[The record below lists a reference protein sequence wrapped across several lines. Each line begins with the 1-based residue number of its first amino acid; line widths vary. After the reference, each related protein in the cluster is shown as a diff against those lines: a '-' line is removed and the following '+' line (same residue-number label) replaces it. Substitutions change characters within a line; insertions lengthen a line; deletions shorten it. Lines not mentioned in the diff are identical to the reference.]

1 MKFAQITGFTTMA
14 IALILGSS
22 TFSRAQIGVDPDRLA
37 GIREKLAQ
45 VAEVLDALP
54 DSSKKRLSSGAQN
67 LLKLAQGWQ
76 EVEGTLAEVPVNLVN
91 EEKALRNDLRVSAAS
106 DIPNDPAASF
116 PISRASADFVF
127 SIMAGFTQS
136 ETSTAW
142 CGNNVATGFNDSGS
156 ILESLLFG
164 PGGVSGSGASI
175 SSNKGL
181 TFHDVGYINPGT
193 DFTNFLAGDPV
204 VTCALLPQAATPT
217 FFYTQL
223 FELGPSS
230 APLTA
235 IALSKSMDGG
245 GSWSSPI
252 AAVHKDARTHFLDKD
267 WSAVD
272 PTNPNRIFISYTDFD
287 RSGTSGAPACGFMAG
302 NPVLRIAIE
311 LVRSSD
317 GGATWSDP
325 VVIAQGCN
333 VAPNFP
339 QVQGSQIVVD
349 SAGSVYVAWES
360 FLGGAGTNRSL
371 LISKS
376 IDTGSTFGAPVTIS
390 NVIETGDGSGLQG
403 GFRNNEFP
411 MLAVDRSS
419 GALWVAWNDGRNFA
433 IRDSAGADGL
443 YHFADILVSRSITGG
458 TTWSVPV
465 LVNPPQ
471 VPHFVVL
478 NLLGT
483 DHYQPGIAVD
493 QTGAAGVCWYDRRS
507 DPSNFKFGRACSI
520 STNGVAWT
528 QNFFVNGN
536 WSPVHATDVFI
547 NPTYFGDYDTL
558 ASDFLLSNS
567 GFLGAFGF
575 VNPNGLVPNQD
586 VAIFSVP

>member
-1 MKFAQITGFTTMA
+1 MRFAQITGLTMA
-14 IALILGSS
+14 IALILGFS
-22 TFSRAQIGVDPDRLA
+22 TFSRAQTGIDPERIA

-45 VAEVLDALP
+45 VEAVLDTLP
-54 DSSKKRLSSGAQN
+54 DSAKKRLSSGAQN

-76 EVEGTLAEVPVNLVN
+76 EVEGTLAQIPVNLVN
-91 EEKALRNDLRVSAAS
+91 EKNVARNDLGVSSAS
-106 DIPNDPAASF
+106 DAPNDPAASF

-142 CGNNVATGFNDSGS
+142 CGNNVVTGFNDSGS
-156 ILESLLFG
+156 IFESLLFG

-193 DFTNFLAGDPV
+193 DFNAFLAGDPV
-204 VTCALLPQAATPT
+204 VTCALLAQAVIPT

-230 APLTA
+230 APITA
-235 IALSKSMDGG
+235 IALSKSADGG
-245 GSWSSPI
+245 GSWASPV
-252 AAVHKDARTHFLDKD
+252 AAVQKDARTHFLDKD

-272 PTNPNRIFISYTDFD
+272 PTNPSRIFVTYTDFD
-287 RSGTSGAPACGFMAG
+287 RSGTSGAPACGFVAG
-302 NPVLRIAIE
+302 IPVLRIAIE

-317 GGATWSDP
+317 GGATWSGP

-349 SAGSVYVAWES
+349 SAGSVYVAWE
-360 FLGGAGTNRSL
+360 FFQGAAGTNRSL

-376 IDTGSTFGAPVTIS
+376 TDNGATFAAPVTIS
-390 NVIETGDGSGLQG
+390 NVIETGDGGGLQG
-403 GFRNNEFP
+403 GFRNNELP
-411 MLAVDRSS
+411 TLAVDRSS

-433 IRDSAGADGL
+433 IRDFEAPDGM
-443 YHFADILVSRSITGG
+443 YHFADILVSRSMTGG
-458 TTWSVPV
+458 ATWSAPV
-465 LVNPPQ
+465 VVSPPQ
-471 VPHFVVL
+471 APHFVGL

-493 QTGAAGVCWYDRRS
+493 RMGAIGVCWYDRRG
-507 DPSNFKFGRACSI
+507 DPANFRFGRACSI
-520 STNGVAWT
+520 STNSGVTWT
-528 QNFFVNGN
+528 QNFFINGN

-547 NPTYFGDYDTL
+547 NPAYFGDYDTV
-558 ASDFLLSNS
+558 ASDFSLINA

-575 VNPNGLVPNQD
+575 VSPGGLVPNQD

>member
-1 MKFAQITGFTTMA
+1 MA
-14 IALILGSS
+14 VALILGSG
-22 TFSRAQIGVDPDRLA
+22 TFSQAQTAVDPERLA
-37 GIREKLAQ
+37 GLREKLAQ
-45 VAEVLDALP
+45 VEAVLDALP

-76 EVEGTLAEVPVNLVN
+76 DVEGTLAQLPGNVEN
-91 EEKALRNDLRVSAAS
+91 EKNALRSDLRASAAS
-106 DIPNDPAASF
+106 DTPDDPAASF

-142 CGNNVATGFNDSGS
+142 CGNNVVTGFNDSGS
-156 ILESLLFG
+156 IFESLLFG

-175 SSNKGL
+175 SSNKGS
-181 TFHDVGYINPGT
+181 TFQDVGYINPGT
-193 DFTNFLAGDPV
+193 DFNNFLAGDPV
-204 VTCALLPQAATPT
+204 VTCALLPQAVNPT

-235 IALSKSMDGG
+235 IAFSKSTDGG
-245 GSWSSPI
+245 GSWSSPL
-252 AAVHKDARTHFLDKD
+252 AAVQKDARTHFLDKD

-272 PTNPNRIFISYTDFD
+272 PTNPSRIFVSYTDFD
-287 RSGTSGAPACGFMAG
+287 RSGTSGAPACGFVGG
-302 NPVLRIAIE
+302 NPVLRLAIE

-325 VVIAQGCN
+325 LVIVQGC
-333 VAPNFP
+333 VLAPNFP

-360 FLGGAGTNRSL
+360 FQGGAGIARSL

-376 IDTGSTFGAPVTIS
+376 TNNGSTFGAPVIIS
-390 NVIETGDGSGLQG
+390 NVIETGDGDGLQG

-411 MLAVDRSS
+411 MVAVDRSS

-433 IRDSAGADGL
+433 IRDFEAPDGM

-458 TTWSVPV
+458 ATWSAPV
-465 LVNPPQ
+465 VVSPPQ
-471 VPHFVVL
+471 APHFVGL

-493 QTGAAGVCWYDRRS
+493 RMGAIAACWYDRRG
-507 DPSNFKFGRACSI
+507 DPANFRFGRACSI
-520 STNGVAWT
+520 STNSGVTWT
-528 QNFFVNGN
+528 QNFFINGN

-547 NPTYFGDYDTL
+547 NPAYFGDYDTV
-558 ASDFLLSNS
+558 ASDFLLINE

-575 VNPNGLVPNQD
+575 VSPGGLVPNQD